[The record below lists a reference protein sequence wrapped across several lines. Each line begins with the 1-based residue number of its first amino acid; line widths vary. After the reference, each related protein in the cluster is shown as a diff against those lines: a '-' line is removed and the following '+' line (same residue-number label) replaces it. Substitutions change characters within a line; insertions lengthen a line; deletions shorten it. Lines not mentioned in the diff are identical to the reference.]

1 MAYIELKNVDG
12 YVLKEQLNIL
22 ILGILT
28 GIIAGSLYSNILV
41 KNIKFSQIYLVKQIE
56 FASYLKTAGF
66 IISFAFIV
74 SIGVH
79 FMLKKIKMIESLKS
93 VE

>member
-56 FASYLKTAGF
+56 FASYLKQLG
-66 IISFAFIV
+66 
-74 SIGVH
+74 
-79 FMLKKIKMIESLKS
+79 L
-93 VE
+93 

>member
-41 KNIKFSQIYLVKQIE
+41 KNIKFNQLYLVKQIE
-56 FASYLKTAGF
+56 LASYIKTAGF
-66 IISFAFIV
+66 IILFAFIV

>member
-66 IISFAFIV
+66 IVLFALIV

-79 FMLKKIKMIESLKS
+79 FMLKKVKMIESLKS